1 MGTLDYCQPLG
12 VVLDGRSL
20 FQWPGAVTKQARGGG
35 GMKGRGIAPDEYI
48 PFQPEEITRDTLLEA
63 ALARG
68 TD

>member
-1 MGTLDYCQPLG
+1 M
-12 VVLDGRSL
+12 
-20 FQWPGAVTKQARGGG
+20 TKQARGGG